1 MKFKDITNKTK
12 ADLEKILSEK
22 REALRQFRFA
32 GAGSKSKNVREG
44 RTIRKNIAQILTAIN
59 KIK

>member
-22 REALRQFRFA
+22 RESLRLFHFT
-32 GAGSKSKNVREG
+32 GAGSKSKNVKEG
-44 RTIRKNIAQILTAIN
+44 KTIRKEIAQILTAMS